1 MQIYSS
7 LLIPVFIHNLHDHLW
22 LTPMLLSQLC
32 NHVLTLLLTS
42 AYYTGNRTEG
52 SPRHKHWP
60 AGPAHFSDRR
70 ASTFYLSLARTGH
83 LDICRATR
91 FQIVLART
99 MTIHSMYFS
108 RERPSHIS
116 AAFAQPFCYSKTPAC
131 RESESGMS
139 IKHTDVS
146 V

>member
-1 MQIYSS
+1 MTFDDSRERGS
-7 LLIPVFIHNLHDHLW
+7 
-22 LTPMLLSQLC
+22 
-32 NHVLTLLLTS
+32 
-42 AYYTGNRTEG
+42 

-70 ASTFYLSLARTGH
+70 ASSGQYILSFTGPYGPPRYMSGH
-83 LDICRATR
+83 
-91 FQIVLART
+91 QISNSAGPNDQIALART
-99 MTIHSMYFS
+99 MMNHSIYFS
-108 RERPSHIS
+108 RGRLSHIS
-116 AAFAQPFCYSKTPAC
+116 AVVAQSFCYSETPAW